1 MRLMLHLNNRA
12 LGIRRFGINTRRI
25 CYSKLGTMIGTEELT
40 AASSYPGN
48 AAICFKAKESG
59 AMTDPAV
66 QAL

>member
-12 LGIRRFGINTRRI
+12 FGIRRFGINTRRI
-25 CYSKLGTMIGTEELT
+25 RYAKLGAMIGTEKLT
-40 AASSYPGN
+40 AASSYSGN
-48 AAICFKAKESG
+48 AVICFKAKESG